1 MKSRIGDAV
10 ARREEKGYNCAQ
22 AVFCTYADLIGFD
35 ESDAYKIAEAFGTG
49 MGGLQQTCGAV
60 TAMFL
65 TAGIKNADGV
75 SGSKSTRPSTYA
87 KVRELSAAFKAK
99 NGSTLCK
106 ELSGANGGPRLRS
119 CSGCVE
125 DAARLIEENIFAGL
139 FEKEKV

>member
-1 MKSRIGDAV
+1 MKSRIKAAV

-22 AVFCTYADLIGFD
+22 AVFCTYADLLGLD
-35 ESDAYKIAEAFGTG
+35 ESGAYKTAESLGTG

-75 SGSKSTRPSTYA
+75 LGGKSTRASTYA
-87 KVRELSAAFKAK
+87 KVRELSAAFETK
-99 NGSTLCK
+99 NGSTVCK
-106 ELSGANGGPRLRS
+106 ELSGANGGSRLRS

-139 FEKEKV
+139 FEKEEI